1 MTMRTMDFAAACA
14 VFVLVFA
21 LIFTFLAPPATARSI
36 GNDLPWCGEVDG
48 MTGCGF
54 VSLGECEKWRLPGER
69 PCSPNPRSDV
79 ID

>member
-1 MTMRTMDFAAACA
+1 MTMRTIGLAAVCA
-14 VFVLVFA
+14 VFVLVFVP
-21 LIFTFLAPPATARSI
+21 LAPPATARSI

-54 VSLGECEKWRLPGER
+54 VSLDECEKWRLPGER
-69 PCSPNPRSDV
+69 LCSPNPRGDV

>member
-1 MTMRTMDFAAACA
+1 MTMRAMGLAAACA
-14 VFVLVFA
+14 VFVLVSI
-21 LIFTFLAPPATARSI
+21 LLAPPATARPI

-54 VSLGECEKWRLPGER
+54 SSLAECEKWRLPGER
-69 PCSPNPRSDV
+69 PCGPNPRDDV